1 MPAALAAA
9 VLRCRHRPCG
19 AGRDW
24 PPGRLAQ
31 QPAGVI
37 WVTLAMVGAPP
48 RDVCCTPRAP
58 PAAAPSSEAQSPSPQ
73 RPRRGQLLL
82 NTCPQG
88 EEQLPGVAWRGLR
101 TAGGAPSREVA
112 LPDPQVVWQ
121 RVRHERH
128 GQAAADEG
136 AAVLLPA
143 HEHVGLKLPQ
153 LGGSLLRLHSTTHSV
168 GSAQHSTAQLGSTL
182 LCLHSSATHSA
193 AQRGGGLTPG
203 RSSARLGVSVAQRI
217 AASAQHLR
225 GRVPGSRAG
234 ARLLGA
240 HA

>member
-1 MPAALAAA
+1 
-9 VLRCRHRPCG
+9 
-19 AGRDW
+19 
-24 PPGRLAQ
+24 
-31 QPAGVI
+31 
-37 WVTLAMVGAPP
+37 MVGAPP
-48 RDVCCTPRAP
+48 HDVCCTPRAP

-168 GSAQHSTAQLGSTL
+168 GSAQHSAAWQHSPLPAQLSNAQRSTAWGRFD
-182 LCLHSSATHSA
+182 SRAEQRAARGQRGA
-193 AQRGGGLTPG
+193 AQSG
-203 RSSARLGVSVAQRI
+203 I
-217 AASAQHLR
+217 CAASPWASAGVACRGSPARGSCLAARAQACR
-225 GRVPGSRAG
+225 WGWTPAPPP
-234 ARLLGA
+234 
-240 HA
+240 